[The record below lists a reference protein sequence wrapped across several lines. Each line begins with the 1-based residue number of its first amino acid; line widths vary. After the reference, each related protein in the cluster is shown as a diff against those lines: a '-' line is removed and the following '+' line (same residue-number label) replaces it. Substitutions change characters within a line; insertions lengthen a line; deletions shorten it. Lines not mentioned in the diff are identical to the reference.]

1 MELTH
6 LHTHKRT
13 HTHFLFGRWS
23 HPRILAFPGASQRV
37 SGEIEREFAKY
48 SLRMM
53 QAALSAVIDL
63 ASAILA
69 LDGSSGGTNSN
80 NAACYEIANSW
91 KRVQS
96 YRNRVMGLYYPV
108 LAYIYE
114 EPSVPSVNPVNNANS
129 SNASSNSQLNAFGN
143 NKLSGDIGNLSGI
156 TVRLV
161 ANSLFLQE
169 CCIRRCCF

>member
-1 MELTH
+1 L
-6 LHTHKRT
+6 
-13 HTHFLFGRWS
+13 
-23 HPRILAFPGASQRV
+23 LAFPGASQRV

-48 SLRMM
+48 SFRMI

-69 LDGSSGGTNSN
+69 LEGGSSGGSNTNNN
-80 NAACYEIANSW
+80 NAACAEIANSW

-114 EPSVPSVNPVNNANS
+114 EPPVPSVNPINNANS
-129 SNASSNSQLNAFGN
+129 NNANNSNSQLNAFGN
-143 NKLSGDIGNLSGI
+143 NKLSGDVGNLSGI
-156 TVRLV
+156 TVR
-161 ANSLFLQE
+161 
-169 CCIRRCCF
+169 

>member
-1 MELTH
+1 MI
-6 LHTHKRT
+6 
-13 HTHFLFGRWS
+13 
-23 HPRILAFPGASQRV
+23 PRILAFPGASQRV

-69 LDGSSGGTNSN
+69 LEGSSGGTNNSTNN

-96 YRNRVMGLYYPV
+96 YRNRVMGLYYSV
-108 LAYIYE
+108 FAYIYE
-114 EPSVPSVNPVNNANS
+114 EPSVPSVNPINNSNS
-129 SNASSNSQLNAFGN
+129 GTADSNSQLNAFGN

-161 ANSLFLQE
+161 AN
-169 CCIRRCCF
+169 CW